1 MSDQILSQEEIDALL
16 SAMDKGEVD
25 VNEGKKGSVEAEVKP
40 YNLTSQNRMLRDQ
53 FNALEE
59 VYDKFCT
66 LMDSSLTTS
75 LQQSV
80 EIEFVSTE
88 MIKYGE
94 FISAFTNPTG
104 FGIFNMEPLIGS
116 GLLAIE
122 PKLVFSLIDCMFGG
136 NGKPTDEIKEFT
148 IIEKRMIKRIVI
160 ETLLKLEEAW
170 KIVYSLKFSLKK
182 IESKPEF
189 IHLVNPN
196 ELMLIILFSI
206 KGEVFSGN
214 IHLCISSLMLE
225 PIKEHLS
232 SRYMTEKDMENT
244 WSSQIKNL
252 LKNTNVTLIAE
263 LGKTTKTVGDL
274 LDLKVDDVI
283 NLPTG
288 TQDLIKI
295 NVENVPKYQGF
306 PGIVKGNNA
315 VEITGL
321 IQQIGGDK

>member
-1 MSDQILSQEEIDALL
+1 MADQILSQEEIDALL
-16 SAMDKGEVD
+16 NAMDKGEVD
-25 VNEGKKGSVEAEVKP
+25 VNEVKKGPVEDSVKP

-53 FNALEE
+53 FDALEE

-66 LMDSSLTTS
+66 SMDTSLTTN
-75 LQQSV
+75 LQQPV
-80 EIEFVSTE
+80 EVEFVSTE

-116 GLLAIE
+116 AMLAME
-122 PKLVFSLIDCMFGG
+122 PKLLLSLIDCMFGG

-148 IIEKRMIKRIVI
+148 IIEQRMIKRIALDI
-160 ETLLKLEEAW
+160 LKKMEEAW
-170 KIVYSLKFSLKK
+170 KVVYSLKFSLKK

-189 IHLVNPN
+189 VHLANPN

-214 IHLCISSLMLE
+214 IHLCLSSLMLE
-225 PIKEHLS
+225 PIKEYLS

-244 WSSQIKNL
+244 WVSQIQNL

-263 LGKTTKTVGDL
+263 LGKTRKTIGNL
-274 LDLKVDDVI
+274 LALKVDDVI

-288 TQDLIKI
+288 TQDLINI

-306 PGIVKGNNA
+306 AGIVKGNNA

-321 IQQIGGDK
+321 IQQIGGKE

>member
-1 MSDQILSQEEIDALL
+1 MADQILSQEEIDALL
-16 SAMDKGEVD
+16 NAMDKGEVD
-25 VNEGKKGSVEAEVKP
+25 VNEGKKRSVEAPVKP

-53 FNALEE
+53 FDALEE

-66 LMDSSLTTS
+66 SMDTSLTTN
-75 LQQSV
+75 LQQPV
-80 EIEFVSTE
+80 EVEFVSTE

-104 FGIFNMEPLIGS
+104 FGIFSMEPLIGS
-116 GLLAIE
+116 ALLAME
-122 PKLVFSLIDCMFGG
+122 PKLLFSLIDCMFGG

-148 IIEKRMIKRIVI
+148 IIEQRMIKRIVLD
-160 ETLLKLEEAW
+160 TLKKMEEAW
-170 KIVYSLKFSLKK
+170 KVVYSLKFSLKK

-189 IHLVNPN
+189 VHLVNPN

-206 KGEVFSGN
+206 KGEIFSGN

-225 PIKEHLS
+225 PIKEYLS

-274 LDLKVDDVI
+274 LALKVDDVI
-283 NLPTG
+283 NLPT
-288 TQDLIKI
+288 
-295 NVENVPKYQGF
+295 
-306 PGIVKGNNA
+306 
-315 VEITGL
+315 
-321 IQQIGGDK
+321 

>member
-1 MSDQILSQEEIDALL
+1 MADQILSQEEIDALL
-16 SAMDKGEVD
+16 NAMDKGEVD
-25 VNEGKKGSVEAEVKP
+25 VNEKKKGSVEAAVKP

-53 FNALEE
+53 FDALEE

-66 LMDSSLTTS
+66 SMDTSLTTN
-75 LQQSV
+75 LQQAV
-80 EIEFVSTE
+80 EVEFVSTE

-116 GLLAIE
+116 ALLAME
-122 PKLVFSLIDCMFGG
+122 PKLLFSLIDCMFGG

-148 IIEKRMIKRIVI
+148 VIEQRMIKRIVVD
-160 ETLLKLEEAW
+160 TLNKMEEAW
-170 KIVYSLKFSLKK
+170 KVVYPLKFSLKK

-189 IHLVNPN
+189 VHLVNPN

-214 IHLCISSLMLE
+214 IHWCISSLMLE
-225 PIKEHLS
+225 PIKEYLS

-244 WSSQIKNL
+244 WITKIQNL
-252 LKNTNVTLIAE
+252 LKSTNVTLIAE
-263 LGKTTKTVGDL
+263 LGKTRKTIGNL
-274 LDLKVDDVI
+274 LALKVDDVI

-288 TQDLIKI
+288 TQDLIKLK
-295 NVENVPKYQGF
+295 VENVPKYQGF

-321 IQQIGGDK
+321 IQQIGGKE

>member
-1 MSDQILSQEEIDALL
+1 MSAQILSQEEIDALL
-16 SAMDKGEVD
+16 SSIDKGEVD
-25 VNEGKKGSVEAEVKP
+25 VNDGKKGPVEAEVKP

-59 VYDKFCT
+59 VYDKFST

-75 LQQSV
+75 LRQPV

-94 FISAFTNPTG
+94 FISAFTNPIA
-104 FGIFNMEPLIGS
+104 FGIFTMEPLIGS
-116 GLLAIE
+116 ALLAME
-122 PKLVFSLIDCMFGG
+122 PSLVFSLIDCMFGG
-136 NGKPTDEIKEFT
+136 NGKPTDKIKEFT
-148 IIEKRMIKRIVI
+148 VIENRMIKRIVI
-160 ETLLKLEEAW
+160 ETLKKLEEAW
-170 KIVYSLKFSLKK
+170 KVVYSIKFSLRK

-189 IHLVNPN
+189 VHLVNPN
-196 ELMLIILFSI
+196 ELMLIILFSVR
-206 KGEVFSGN
+206 GELFSGN
-214 IHLCISSLMLE
+214 IHVCISSLMLE
-225 PIKEHLS
+225 PIKEYLS
-232 SRYMTEKDMENT
+232 SRYLTDKDMENT
-244 WSSQIKNL
+244 WISQIKNL

-274 LDLKVDDVI
+274 LALKLDDVI

-295 NVENVPKYQGF
+295 NVEDVPKFQGF

-315 VEITGL
+315 VEITRL
-321 IQQIGGDK
+321 IQQIGGAK

>member
-1 MSDQILSQEEIDALL
+1 MADQILSQEEIDALL
-16 SAMDKGEVD
+16 NAVDKGEVD
-25 VNEGKKGSVEAEVKP
+25 VSEAKKGPVEDSVKR

-53 FNALEE
+53 FDALEE

-66 LMDSSLTTS
+66 SMDTSLTTN
-75 LQQSV
+75 LQQPV
-80 EIEFVSTE
+80 EVEFVSTE

-116 GLLAIE
+116 AILAME
-122 PKLVFSLIDCMFGG
+122 PKLLFSLIDCMFGG

-148 IIEKRMIKRIVI
+148 IIEQRMIKRIVLDI
-160 ETLLKLEEAW
+160 LKKMEEAW
-170 KIVYSLKFSLKK
+170 KVVYSLKFSLKK

-189 IHLVNPN
+189 VHLVNPN

-225 PIKEHLS
+225 PIKEYLS

-244 WSSQIKNL
+244 WVSQIQNL

-263 LGKTTKTVGDL
+263 LGKTRKTIGNL
-274 LDLKVDDVI
+274 LALKVDDVI

-288 TQDLIKI
+288 TQDLINI

-321 IQQIGGDK
+321 IQQIGGKE

>member
-1 MSDQILSQEEIDALL
+1 MADQILSQEEIDALL
-16 SAMDKGEVD
+16 GAMDKGEID
-25 VNEGKKGSVEAEVKP
+25 VNEKKKGPVEAAVKL

-53 FNALEE
+53 FDALEE

-66 LMDSSLTTS
+66 SMDTSLTTN

-80 EIEFVSTE
+80 EVEFVSTE

-116 GLLAIE
+116 ALLAME
-122 PKLVFSLIDCMFGG
+122 PQLLFSLIDCMFGG
-136 NGKPTDEIKEFT
+136 TGKPTDEIREFT
-148 IIEKRMIKRIVI
+148 VIERRMIKRIMTD
-160 ETLLKLEEAW
+160 TLKKMEDAW
-170 KIVYSLKFSLKK
+170 KVVYPLKFSLKK

-189 IHLVNPN
+189 VHLVNPN

-225 PIKEHLS
+225 PIKEYLS

-244 WSSQIKNL
+244 WVSQIQNL
-252 LKNTNVTLIAE
+252 LKSTNVTLIAE
-263 LGKTTKTVGDL
+263 LGRTRKTIGNL
-274 LDLKVDDVI
+274 LALKVDDVI

-321 IQQIGGDK
+321 IQQVGGKE

>member
-182 IESKPEF
+182 IETKPEF

>member
-1 MSDQILSQEEIDALL
+1 MSAQILSQEEIDALL
-16 SAMDKGEVD
+16 SSIDKGEVD
-25 VNEGKKGSVEAEVKP
+25 VNDGKKGPVEAEVKP

-59 VYDKFCT
+59 VYDKFST

-75 LQQSV
+75 LRQPV

-94 FISAFTNPTG
+94 FISAFTNPTA
-104 FGIFNMEPLIGS
+104 FGIFTMEPLIGS
-116 GLLAIE
+116 ALLAME
-122 PKLVFSLIDCMFGG
+122 PSLVFSLIDCMFGG
-136 NGKPTDEIKEFT
+136 NGKPTDKIKEFT
-148 IIEKRMIKRIVI
+148 VIENRMIKRIVI
-160 ETLLKLEEAW
+160 ETLKKLEEAW
-170 KIVYSLKFSLKK
+170 KVVYSIKFSLRK

-189 IHLVNPN
+189 VHLVNPN
-196 ELMLIILFSI
+196 ELMLIILFSVR
-206 KGEVFSGN
+206 GELFSGN
-214 IHLCISSLMLE
+214 IHVCISSLMLE
-225 PIKEHLS
+225 PIKEYLS
-232 SRYMTEKDMENT
+232 SRYLTDKDMENT
-244 WSSQIKNL
+244 WISQIKNL

-274 LDLKVDDVI
+274 LALKLDDVI

-295 NVENVPKYQGF
+295 NVEDVPKFQGF

-315 VEITGL
+315 VEITRL
-321 IQQIGGDK
+321 IQQIGGAK

>member
-1 MSDQILSQEEIDALL
+1 MADQILSQEEIDALL
-16 SAMDKGEVD
+16 NAMDKGEVD
-25 VNEGKKGSVEAEVKP
+25 VKERRKGSVEAPVKP

-53 FNALEE
+53 FDALEE

-66 LMDSSLTTS
+66 VMDTSLTTN
-75 LQQSV
+75 LQQPIEV
-80 EIEFVSTE
+80 EFVSTE

-104 FGIFNMEPLIGS
+104 FGIFSMDPLIGS
-116 GLLAIE
+116 ALIAME
-122 PKLVFSLIDCMFGG
+122 PKLLFSLIDCMFGG
-136 NGKPTDEIKEFT
+136 DGKPTDDIREFT
-148 IIEKRMIKRIVI
+148 IIEQRMIRRIMLD
-160 ETLLKLEEAW
+160 TLKKMEEAW
-170 KIVYSLKFSLKK
+170 KVVYSLQFSLKK

-189 IHLVNPN
+189 VHLVNPN

-225 PIKEHLS
+225 PIKEYLS
-232 SRYMTEKDMENT
+232 SRYMTEKEIKNT
-244 WSSQIKNL
+244 WVSQIQNL
-252 LKNTNVTLIAE
+252 LKNTNVTLVAE
-263 LGKTTKTVGDL
+263 LGKTKKTIGNL
-274 LDLKVDDVI
+274 LALKVDDVI

-288 TQDLIKI
+288 TQDLITI

-321 IQQIGGDK
+321 IEQIGGKE

>member
-16 SAMDKGEVD
+16 SAMDKGDVD
-25 VNEGKKGSVEAEVKP
+25 INEGRKGSVEAEVKP

-75 LQQSV
+75 LQQPV
-80 EIEFVSTE
+80 EVEFVSTE

-94 FISAFTNPTG
+94 FTSAFTNPTA

-116 GLLAIE
+116 AMVAIE

-148 IIEKRMIKRIVI
+148 IIEQRMIKRIVN
-160 ETLLKLEEAW
+160 ETLKKLEEAW
-170 KIVYSLKFSLKK
+170 KVVYSLKFSLKK

-189 IHLVNPN
+189 VHLANPN

-206 KGEVFSGN
+206 KGEIFSGN

-274 LDLKVDDVI
+274 LALKVDDVI

-295 NVENVPKYQGF
+295 NVEDVPKYQGF

-321 IQQIGGDK
+321 IKQIGGEI

>member
-16 SAMDKGEVD
+16 SAMNKGDVD

-75 LQQSV
+75 LQQPV
-80 EIEFVSTE
+80 EVEFVSTE

-94 FISAFTNPTG
+94 FISAFTNPTA

-116 GLLAIE
+116 AMLAIE

-148 IIEKRMIKRIVI
+148 IIEQRMIKRIVN
-160 ETLLKLEEAW
+160 ETLKKLEEAW
-170 KIVYSLKFSLKK
+170 KVVYSLKFSLKK

-189 IHLVNPN
+189 VHLANPN

-252 LKNTNVTLIAE
+252 LKNTT
-263 LGKTTKTVGDL
+263 
-274 LDLKVDDVI
+274 
-283 NLPTG
+283 
-288 TQDLIKI
+288 
-295 NVENVPKYQGF
+295 
-306 PGIVKGNNA
+306 
-315 VEITGL
+315 
-321 IQQIGGDK
+321 

>member
-1 MSDQILSQEEIDALL
+1 MSDQILSQEEIDSLL

-25 VNEGKKGSVEAEVKP
+25 VNQGKKGSAEAEVKP
-40 YNLTSQNRMLRDQ
+40 YNLASQNRMLRDQ

-66 LMDSSLTTS
+66 SMDSSFTTS
-75 LQQSV
+75 LQQSIEV
-80 EIEFVSTE
+80 EFVSTE

-94 FISAFTNPTG
+94 FISAFTYPTA

-116 GLLAIE
+116 GLLAVE

-136 NGKPTDEIKEFT
+136 NGKPTDQIKEFT
-148 IIEKRMIKRIVI
+148 IIEQRMIKKIVI
-160 ETLLKLEEAW
+160 ETLQKLEEAW
-170 KIVYSLKFSLKK
+170 KVVYSLKFSLKK

-189 IHLVNPN
+189 VHLINPN

-214 IHLCISSLMLE
+214 IHVCISSLMLE

-232 SRYMTEKDMENT
+232 SRYITEKDMENT

-252 LKNTNVTLIAE
+252 LKNTNVALIAE

-274 LDLKVDDVI
+274 LGLKVDDVI

-295 NVENVPKYQGF
+295 NVENIPKYRGF
-306 PGIVKGNNA
+306 PGIIKGNNA

-321 IQQIGGDK
+321 IKQIGGEK

>member
-16 SAMDKGEVD
+16 TAMDKGDVD
-25 VNEGKKGSVEAEVKP
+25 VNERKKGPAEVEVKK
-40 YNLTSQNRMLRDQ
+40 YNLTSQNKMLRDQ

-59 VYDKFCT
+59 VYDKFST
-66 LMDSSLTTS
+66 LMDSSLTAS
-75 LQQSV
+75 LQQPV

-94 FISAFTNPTG
+94 FISAFTNPTA
-104 FGIFNMEPLIGS
+104 FGIFSMEPLIGS
-116 GLLAIE
+116 AMLAIE
-122 PKLVFSLIDCMFGG
+122 PNLVFSLIDCMFGG

-148 IIEKRMIKRIVI
+148 IIELRMINRIVI
-160 ETLLKLEEAW
+160 ETLKKLEEAW
-170 KIVYSLKFSLKK
+170 KVVYSLKFTLKK

-189 IHLVNPN
+189 VHLVNPN
-196 ELMLIILFSI
+196 DLMLIIVFSI
-206 KGEVFSGN
+206 KGEVFNGN

-225 PIKEHLS
+225 PIKEYLS

-252 LKNTNVTLIAE
+252 LRSTNVTLIAE

-321 IQQIGGDK
+321 IQQIGGEK

>member
-16 SAMDKGEVD
+16 SAMDKGDVD
-25 VNEGKKGSVEAEVKP
+25 INEGRKGSVEAEVKP

-75 LQQSV
+75 LQQPV
-80 EIEFVSTE
+80 EVEFVSTE
-88 MIKYGE
+88 MIKYGD
-94 FISAFTNPTG
+94 FTNPTA

-116 GLLAIE
+116 AMVAIE

-148 IIEKRMIKRIVI
+148 IIEQRMIKRIVN
-160 ETLLKLEEAW
+160 ETLKKLEEAW
-170 KIVYSLKFSLKK
+170 KVVYSLKFSLKK

-189 IHLVNPN
+189 VHLANPN

-274 LDLKVDDVI
+274 LALKVDDVI

-295 NVENVPKYQGF
+295 NVEDVPKYQGF

-321 IQQIGGDK
+321 IKQIGGEI

>member
-1 MSDQILSQEEIDALL
+1 MADQILSQEEIDALL
-16 SAMDKGEVD
+16 GAMDKGEID
-25 VNEGKKGSVEAEVKP
+25 VNEKKKGPVEAAVKL

-53 FNALEE
+53 FDALEE

-66 LMDSSLTTS
+66 SMDTSLTTN

-80 EIEFVSTE
+80 EVEFVSTE

-116 GLLAIE
+116 ALLAME
-122 PKLVFSLIDCMFGG
+122 PQLLFSLIDCMFGG
-136 NGKPTDEIKEFT
+136 TGKPTDEIREFT
-148 IIEKRMIKRIVI
+148 VIERRMIKRIMTD
-160 ETLLKLEEAW
+160 TLKKMEDAW
-170 KIVYSLKFSLKK
+170 KVVYPLKFSLKK

-189 IHLVNPN
+189 VHLVNPN

-225 PIKEHLS
+225 PIKEYLS

-244 WSSQIKNL
+244 WVSQIQNL
-252 LKNTNVTLIAE
+252 LKSTNVTLIAE
-263 LGKTTKTVGDL
+263 LGRTRKTIGNL
-274 LDLKVDDVI
+274 LALEVDDVI

-321 IQQIGGDK
+321 IQQVGGKE

>member
-1 MSDQILSQEEIDALL
+1 MADQILSQEEIDALL
-16 SAMDKGEVD
+16 NAMDKGEVD
-25 VNEGKKGSVEAEVKP
+25 VKERRKGSVEAPVKP

-53 FNALEE
+53 FDALEE

-66 LMDSSLTTS
+66 VMDTSLTTN
-75 LQQSV
+75 LQQPIEV
-80 EIEFVSTE
+80 EFVSTE

-104 FGIFNMEPLIGS
+104 FGIFSMEPLIGS
-116 GLLAIE
+116 ALIAME
-122 PKLVFSLIDCMFGG
+122 PKLLFSLIDCMFGG
-136 NGKPTDEIKEFT
+136 DGKPTDDIREFT
-148 IIEKRMIKRIVI
+148 IIEQRMIRRIMLD
-160 ETLLKLEEAW
+160 TLKKMEEAW
-170 KIVYSLKFSLKK
+170 KVVYSLQFSLKK

-189 IHLVNPN
+189 VHLVNPN

-225 PIKEHLS
+225 PIKEYLS
-232 SRYMTEKDMENT
+232 SRYMTEKEMENT
-244 WSSQIKNL
+244 WVSQIQNL
-252 LKNTNVTLIAE
+252 LKNTNITLVAE
-263 LGKTTKTVGDL
+263 LGKTKKTIGNL
-274 LDLKVDDVI
+274 LALKVDDVI

-288 TQDLIKI
+288 TQDLITI

-321 IQQIGGDK
+321 IEQIGGKE

>member
-1 MSDQILSQEEIDALL
+1 MADQILSQEEIDALL
-16 SAMDKGEVD
+16 NAMDKGEVD
-25 VNEGKKGSVEAEVKP
+25 VNEKKKGSVEAAVKP

-53 FNALEE
+53 FDALEE

-66 LMDSSLTTS
+66 SMDTSLTTN
-75 LQQSV
+75 LQQAV
-80 EIEFVSTE
+80 EVEFVSTE

-116 GLLAIE
+116 ALLAME
-122 PKLVFSLIDCMFGG
+122 PKLLFSLIDCMFGG
-136 NGKPTDEIKEFT
+136 TGKPTDEIKEFT
-148 IIEKRMIKRIVI
+148 VIEQRMIKRIVVD
-160 ETLLKLEEAW
+160 TLKKMEEAW
-170 KIVYSLKFSLKK
+170 KVVYPLKFSLKK

-189 IHLVNPN
+189 VHLVNPN

-225 PIKEHLS
+225 PIKEYLS

-244 WSSQIKNL
+244 WITQIQNL
-252 LKNTNVTLIAE
+252 LKSTNVTLIAE
-263 LGKTTKTVGDL
+263 LGKTKKTIGNL
-274 LDLKVDDVI
+274 LALKVDDVI

-295 NVENVPKYQGF
+295 KVENVPKYQGF

-321 IQQIGGDK
+321 IQQIGGKE

>member
-16 SAMDKGEVD
+16 TAMDKGEVD
-25 VNEGKKGSVEAEVKP
+25 VNEGKKERGEAEVKA
-40 YNLTSQNRMLRDQ
+40 YNLTSQNRMVRDQ
-53 FNALEE
+53 FDALEE

-66 LMDSSLTTS
+66 LMDTSMTTN
-75 LQQSV
+75 LQQAV

-104 FGIFNMEPLIGS
+104 IGIFSMDPLIGS
-116 GLLAIE
+116 AMLAME

-136 NGKPTDEIKEFT
+136 NGKPTDEIKDFT
-148 IIEKRMIKRIVI
+148 IIEQRMVKRIVT
-160 ETLLKLEEAW
+160 ETLKKLEEAW
-170 KIVYSLKFSLKK
+170 KVVYPLKFSLKK

-189 IHLVNPN
+189 VHLVNPN
-196 ELMLIILFSI
+196 EQMLVILFSI

-225 PIKEHLS
+225 PIKEYLS

-244 WSSQIKNL
+244 WISQIKDL
-252 LKNTNVTLIAE
+252 LKSTDVTLIAE
-263 LGKTTKTVGDL
+263 LGKTTKTIGNL
-274 LDLKVDDVI
+274 LALKVDDVI

-295 NVENVPKYQGF
+295 NVEDVPKYQGF

-321 IQQIGGDK
+321 IQQIGGKK

>member
-25 VNEGKKGSVEAEVKP
+25 VNEGKKGPAEAEVKP

-59 VYDKFCT
+59 VYDKFST

-75 LQQSV
+75 LRQPV

-94 FISAFTNPTG
+94 FISAFTNPTA
-104 FGIFNMEPLIGS
+104 FGIFTMEPLIGTA
-116 GLLAIE
+116 LLAIE

-136 NGKPTDEIKEFT
+136 NGKPTDKIKEFT
-148 IIEKRMIKRIVI
+148 VIENRMINKIVI
-160 ETLLKLEEAW
+160 ETLKKLEEAW
-170 KIVYSLKFSLKK
+170 KVVYSIKFSLRK

-189 IHLVNPN
+189 VHLVNPN
-196 ELMLIILFSI
+196 ELMLIILFSV

-225 PIKEHLS
+225 PIKEYLS
-232 SRYMTEKDMENT
+232 SRYMSDKDMENT

-263 LGKTTKTVGDL
+263 LGKTTKTVSDL
-274 LDLKVDDVI
+274 LALKLDDVI

-295 NVENVPKYQGF
+295 NVEDVPKYQGF

-321 IQQIGGDK
+321 IQQSGGAK

>member
-1 MSDQILSQEEIDALL
+1 MADQILSQEEIDALL
-16 SAMDKGEVD
+16 NAVDKGEVD
-25 VNEGKKGSVEAEVKP
+25 VSEAKKGPVEDSVKP

-53 FNALEE
+53 FDALEE

-66 LMDSSLTTS
+66 SMDTSLTTN
-75 LQQSV
+75 LQQPV
-80 EIEFVSTE
+80 EVEFVSTE

-116 GLLAIE
+116 AILAME
-122 PKLVFSLIDCMFGG
+122 PKLLFSLIDCMFGG
-136 NGKPTDEIKEFT
+136 NGKTTDEIKEFT
-148 IIEKRMIKRIVI
+148 IIEQRMIKRIVLDI
-160 ETLLKLEEAW
+160 LKKMEEAW
-170 KIVYSLKFSLKK
+170 KVVYSLKFSLKK

-189 IHLVNPN
+189 VHLVNPN

-225 PIKEHLS
+225 PIKEYLS

-244 WSSQIKNL
+244 WVSQIQNL

-263 LGKTTKTVGDL
+263 LGKTRKTIGNL
-274 LDLKVDDVI
+274 LALKVDDVI

-288 TQDLIKI
+288 TQDLINI

-321 IQQIGGDK
+321 IQQIGGKE